1 MKDDE
6 APTIESFA
14 PSLYRKLTP
23 FERRLA
29 RRYFPNIAMQP
40 NSKNRTPE
48 AIAKLAYLYAGAIW
62 IVFAGPIAVLG
73 AAVHGSSLA
82 GGASTAISIA
92 LFAVSVGL
100 FALAFIRVMQVRRLF
115 SVSEP

>member
-1 MKDDE
+1 MKADE
-6 APTIESFA
+6 QPTVESFA

-23 FERRLA
+23 FERALA

-40 NSKNRTPE
+40 NSRNRTPE

-62 IVFAGPIAVLG
+62 IVFAGPIAVFG
-73 AAVHGSSLA
+73 EAVHGSTLA

-92 LFAVSVGL
+92 LFAVSVWL
-100 FALAFIRVMQVRRLF
+100 FALALFRFMQVRRLF